1 MARRALLALV
11 VALIASDSGQ
21 ASTAITRETAP
32 ASPPAGPTGDI
43 KDFAFLLG
51 EWTVHHRVR
60 RAGTADEWTEFE
72 GTCRNRTLIGGQA
85 NVEEHT
91 FNRPPGVT
99 HGIAIR
105 AFDPRTHLW
114 AIWWIDAR
122 DPHGALDPP
131 VKGRFINGI
140 GTFYS
145 DQLIDG
151 KPTRTRFI
159 WSQIT
164 GTSARWEQAYSLDA
178 GKTWQTNWIM
188 EFKRA

>member
-1 MARRALLALV
+1 MNRRTFLAAIAPTCVLLDDALAREA
-11 VALIASDSGQ
+11 
-21 ASTAITRETAP
+21 AP
-32 ASPPAGPTGDI
+32 ASPLAGSTGDI
-43 KDFAFLLG
+43 KDFDFLQG
-51 EWTVHHRVR
+51 EWIVHHRVR
-60 RAGTADEWTEFE
+60 RAGTEQGWTEFE
-72 GTCRNRTLIGGQA
+72 GTCRNRALIGGQA

-91 FNRPPGVT
+91 FNRPAGVT
-99 HGIAIR
+99 HGVAVR
-105 AFDPRTHLW
+105 AFDPKTHLW

-131 VKGRFINGI
+131 VKGRFINGA

-145 DQLIDG
+145 DQIIDG

-178 GKTWQTNWIM
+178 GKAWQTNWIM